1 MSQWTEEKYDLSPE
15 ELERLRH
22 RSAERRAARKRA
34 YRRRQMK
41 LLGGGAAVLAVL
53 VLLLVLIF
61 GGNGKEDEGDT
72 APENVGGEVVPEA
85 PSVEPEIPQDRLPDV
100 PVSTGETVTLGD
112 EINSVSAIVVDRE
125 TGEIVASKDPTATI
139 YPASMTKV
147 LALIVAV
154 EEIENLSEEF
164 TMTAEIIDPVY
175 REGATTTGLK
185 SGEAVPLM
193 DLLYAMILPSGAD
206 AADALAIAACG
217 STEAFVEKMNEK
229 AELLGLSESAH
240 FANANGLHHESQYC
254 TVRDM
259 AMILEYALRDK
270 ICREVL
276 SAMYYTTTPTEDHPE
291 GVSYTNLF
299 LYRIEN
305 REMNGATVVA
315 GKTGYVAA
323 SGSCIASCGTASD
336 GSEYIVVT
344 ADAAGSWKAIYDHI
358 DLYGAYAK

>member
-1 MSQWTEEKYDLSPE
+1 MNQWTEEKYDLSPKERE
-15 ELERLRH
+15 ELHH
-22 RSAERRAARKRA
+22 RSAARRAERKKA
-34 YRRRQMK
+34 YRRRQRK
-41 LLGGGAAVLAVL
+41 LLLCAALVL
-53 VLLLVLIF
+53 VILGLLLALIF
-61 GGNGKEDEGDT
+61 GGGSQEEEEETPGT
-72 APENVGGEVVPEA
+72 EEVVPEM
-85 PSVEPEIPQDRLPDV
+85 PTLEEDIPADRLPPV
-100 PVSTGETVTLGD
+100 PLATGDTVILDD
-112 EINSVSAIVVDRE
+112 EINSVAAIVVDRE
-125 TGEIVASKDPTATI
+125 TGEIVAAKDPTATI

-185 SGEAVPLM
+185 SGEAVPLE

-229 AELLGLSESAH
+229 AAQLGLSESAH
-240 FANANGLHHESQYC
+240 FANANGLHDENQYC

-259 AMILEYALRDK
+259 AMIFEYAMRDK

-276 SAMYYTTTPTEDHPE
+276 STMYYTTTPTEDHPE
-291 GVSYTNLF
+291 GVSYTNLY
-299 LYRIEN
+299 LYRIEG
-305 REMNGATVVA
+305 REMNGAVVLA

-323 SGSCIASCGTASD
+323 SGSCIASCGSAAD

-358 DLYGAYAK
+358 DLYGTYAT

>member
-1 MSQWTEEKYDLSPE
+1 MSQWTEDKYDLSPE

-41 LLGGGAAVLAVL
+41 LLGCAALALAVL
-53 VLLLVLIF
+53 ILLLVLIF
-61 GGNGKEDEGDT
+61 GGKDKEEEAGEGDT
-72 APENVGGEVVPEA
+72 AADVVPEA
-85 PSVEPEIPQDRLPDV
+85 PTVEPEIPADRLPAV
-100 PVSTGETVTLGD
+100 PAATAATVTLGD
-112 EINSVSAIVVDRE
+112 EIDSAYAIVVDRE
-125 TGEIVASKDPTATI
+125 TGEIVAAKNPTATI

-175 REGATTTGLK
+175 REGATTTGIK

-229 AELLGLSESAH
+229 AELLGLSDSAH
-240 FANANGLHHESQYC
+240 FANANGLHDENQYC

-259 AMILEYALRDK
+259 AMIFEYAMRDK

-276 SAMYYTTTPTEDHPE
+276 STMYYTTTFTEDHPE
-291 GVSYTNLF
+291 GISYTNLY
-299 LYRIEN
+299 LYRIEG
-305 REMNGATVVA
+305 REMNGATVLA

-323 SGSCIASCGTASD
+323 SGSCIASCGAAAD

-344 ADAAGSWKAIYDHI
+344 ADASGSWKAIYDHI
-358 DLYGAYAK
+358 DLYGTYAK